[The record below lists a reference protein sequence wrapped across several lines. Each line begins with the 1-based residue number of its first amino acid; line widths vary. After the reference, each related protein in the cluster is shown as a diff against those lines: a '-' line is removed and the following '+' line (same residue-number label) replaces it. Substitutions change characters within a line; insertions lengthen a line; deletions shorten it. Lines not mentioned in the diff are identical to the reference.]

1 MSAEEKRALLKEWE
15 ESCKNVK
22 EQMKKL
28 GHDIVLVPTA
38 LSKSEL
44 IQEQVEK
51 QLGCKIP
58 EELYQ
63 EAFTCA
69 KKKQSYLYN
78 QEKRGVIK
86 EDWYLILLIKEYI
99 GNLAFSQYTF
109 SLCQHREKKHS
120 AECFPANAE

>member
-1 MSAEEKRALLKEWE
+1 MSEEEKRVLLKGWE
-15 ESCKNVK
+15 ENCKNLK

-38 LSKSEL
+38 LSKSEI
-44 IQEQVEK
+44 IQEEVEK

-69 KKKQSYLYN
+69 KKKQSYLYS
-78 QEKRGVIK
+78 QEKKGVIK
-86 EDWYLILLIKEYI
+86 EDWYLILLIKEYV

-120 AECFPANAE
+120 AECFPVNAE